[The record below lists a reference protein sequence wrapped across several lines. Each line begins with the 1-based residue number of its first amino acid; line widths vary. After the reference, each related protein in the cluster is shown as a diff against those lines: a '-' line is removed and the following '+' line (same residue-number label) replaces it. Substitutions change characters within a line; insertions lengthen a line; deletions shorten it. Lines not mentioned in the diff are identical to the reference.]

1 MCLFVAKG
9 RTRKIKT
16 RGALRYSISRR
27 DIFERFL
34 KDGRVEVDSHVER
47 AIKPQALRKNS
58 LFAEGD
64 EGATYF
70 SSDDVLIIKEDFE
83 PDPEISD
90 AGIAW
95 HRLRGA
101 RFRVEGRK
109 AG

>member
-1 MCLFVAKG
+1 MLKV
-9 RTRKIKT
+9 TRARHT
-16 RGALRYSISRR
+16 PHLMMS
-27 DIFERFL
+27 
-34 KDGRVEVDSHVER
+34 
-47 AIKPQALRKNS
+47 
-58 LFAEGD
+58 
-64 EGATYF
+64 
-70 SSDDVLIIKEDFE
+70 IKEDFE